1 MNIAGATNSSLVLGN
16 ITQNDAGTY
25 CVLVRGACN
34 SVSNC
39 AVLTVTTPVSAVG
52 PKDQTNCL
60 GSTVTLSTEAS
71 GTGPISYQW
80 NKGGMNIAGA
90 TNSSLVLGNVTQNDA
105 GTYCVLVR
113 GACNSV
119 SNCAVLTVTT
129 PVSAVGPKDQTN
141 CLGSTVTLSTVASGT
156 GPLSYQ
162 WNKGGM
168 NIAGA
173 TNSSLVL
180 ENVTQNDA

>member
-1 MNIAGATNSSLVLGN
+1 MGTRPFSYQWNKGGMGIAGATNSSLVLGN
-16 ITQNDAGTY
+16 VSESDAGTY

-52 PKDQTNCL
+52 PNKQTNWP
-60 GSTVTLSTEAS
+60 GSAVTLSTVAN
-71 GTGPISYQW
+71 GTGPFSYQW
-80 NKGGMNIAGA
+80 NKGGMTIAGA
-90 TNSSLVLGNVTQNDA
+90 TNSSLVLGNVTESDA

-129 PVSAVGPKDQTN
+129 PVSAVGPNNQTN
-141 CLGSTVTLSTVASGT
+141 CRGSTVTLSTVANGT
-156 GPLSYQ
+156 GPFSYQ

-168 NIAGA
+168 
-173 TNSSLVL
+173 
-180 ENVTQNDA
+180 